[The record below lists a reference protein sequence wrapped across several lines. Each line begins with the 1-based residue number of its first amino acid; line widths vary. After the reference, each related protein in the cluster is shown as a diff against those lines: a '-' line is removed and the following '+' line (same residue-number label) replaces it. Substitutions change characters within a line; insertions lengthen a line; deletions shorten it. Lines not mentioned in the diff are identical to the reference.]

1 MSDHKRSDRVAGEI
15 SAALASILREGLRDP
30 RVTPLTITQVHVTE
44 DLRLARVNFVPLG
57 GQGDADAIIA
67 GLESARGYLR
77 RNLSQRVRLKYVP
90 ELTFHLDVK
99 LDEAME
105 LTALLD
111 RLTAARVVR
120 DGVDQDEA
128 AAAEGVE
135 E

>member
-1 MSDHKRSDRVAGEI
+1 MSDKKRSDRIAGEVT
-15 SAALASILREGLRDP
+15 AALAAILHEGLRDP

-57 GQGDADAIIA
+57 GQGDPDAIIA
-67 GLESARGYLR
+67 GLNSARGFLR
-77 RNLSQRVRLKYVP
+77 RGLGQMLRLKYVP

-111 RLTAARVVR
+111 RLTAARA
-120 DGVDQDEA
+120 EA
-128 AAAEGVE
+128 TE

>member
-15 SAALASILREGLRDP
+15 TAALASILREGLRDP

-57 GQGDADAIIA
+57 GHGDVDAIIA
-67 GLESARGYLR
+67 GLESARGFLR

-111 RLTAARVVR
+111 RLTAARADRVT
-120 DGVDQDEA
+120 A
-128 AAAEGVE
+128 AQAEGAE